1 MALDLQEFGGKLR
14 RYREQLQVSV
24 NEVSL
29 STGITLQ
36 RMELLENGSAIPT
49 GDEILILADF
59 YQCDY
64 RFFISN
70 ERLAPFEQ
78 TENLYRRYGNEFS
91 RDDRRRVQEFLYLC
105 ECEEFLM
112 QTLNRVREE
121 FRYEPRGTYFKG
133 HAEEAADE
141 LRQHFRYSDD
151 AVPSDVYSDF
161 RTIGIH
167 VFRRRLDNSNI
178 SGLTVRHPTAGPCIL
193 VNYSEDL
200 YRQRFTAAHEAAHA
214 LMDKGD
220 FVVSFS
226 QWNKKDLIETRANT
240 FASRYLLPPA
250 VLRKLPV
257 TQWTDA
263 EILTWATKLKVSTAA
278 LAIGLKETGII
289 GDQECDK
296 LMKVRVGRELKSDP
310 ELEGLTSNSLQ
321 RKKTLLERGLSSSYV
336 WLCFEAI
343 SEGAITNAKAAEML
357 LVDDGELSE
366 LAEMFRVKTAVHD

>member
-36 RMELLENGSAIPT
+36 RVELLENGGAIPT

-59 YQCDY
+59 YKCDY

-91 RDDRRRVQEFLYLC
+91 KDDRRRVQEFLFLC

-121 FRYEPRGTYFKG
+121 FQYEPRGTYFKG
-133 HAEEAADE
+133 HAEEAADG

-151 AVPSDVYSDF
+151 TVPSDVYSDF

-178 SGLTVRHPTAGPCIL
+178 SGLTVRHPTAGACIL
-193 VNYSEDL
+193 VNY
-200 YRQRFTAAHEAAHA
+200 
-214 LMDKGD
+214 
-220 FVVSFS
+220 
-226 QWNKKDLIETRANT
+226 
-240 FASRYLLPPA
+240 
-250 VLRKLPV
+250 
-257 TQWTDA
+257 
-263 EILTWATKLKVSTAA
+263 
-278 LAIGLKETGII
+278 
-289 GDQECDK
+289 
-296 LMKVRVGRELKSDP
+296 
-310 ELEGLTSNSLQ
+310 
-321 RKKTLLERGLSSSYV
+321 
-336 WLCFEAI
+336 
-343 SEGAITNAKAAEML
+343 
-357 LVDDGELSE
+357 
-366 LAEMFRVKTAVHD
+366 

>member
-1 MALDLQEFGGKLR
+1 
-14 RYREQLQVSV
+14 
-24 NEVSL
+24 
-29 STGITLQ
+29 
-36 RMELLENGSAIPT
+36 
-49 GDEILILADF
+49 
-59 YQCDY
+59 
-64 RFFISN
+64 
-70 ERLAPFEQ
+70 
-78 TENLYRRYGNEFS
+78 
-91 RDDRRRVQEFLYLC
+91 
-105 ECEEFLM
+105 
-112 QTLNRVREE
+112 
-121 FRYEPRGTYFKG
+121 
-133 HAEEAADE
+133 
-141 LRQHFRYSDD
+141 
-151 AVPSDVYSDF
+151 
-161 RTIGIH
+161 
-167 VFRRRLDNSNI
+167 
-178 SGLTVRHPTAGPCIL
+178 
-193 VNYSEDL
+193 
-200 YRQRFTAAHEAAHA
+200 
-214 LMDKGD
+214 MDKGD

-257 TQWTDA
+257 THWTDA

-278 LAIGLKETGII
+278 LAIGLTETGII